1 MLLNTAASCTQHYSF
16 LTVFSRL
23 WAKSTT
29 FHREFSNPL
38 TFPHSWD
45 KRWQQRT
52 HHHSQYDEQLFD
64 NVRWNVSQILCSLLP
79 PKFSAL
85 QDYSLRARIHNLQLP
100 DYTSRLVDSNFIE
113 RMLFKNVYKHLTNS
127 RMRTVLYT
135 TLTFIT
141 MYVMCIVAFCHL
153 CNKQMYDA
161 VLMAHWKVIIRC
173 SVVEMSLDISCNHGR
188 CCAF

>member
-1 MLLNTAASCTQHYSF
+1 MWTWERCTISQPHFLTKCRMRRLNQDSFILLCFVLFAFSGMCLVFVASVFDLCSLLDAVKHWYWYKSAASCTQHYSF

-52 HHHSQYDEQLFD
+52 HHRSHYDEQLFD

-85 QDYSLRARIHNLQLP
+85 QDYSLRPRIHNLV
-100 DYTSRLVDSNFIE
+100 TRL
-113 RMLFKNVYKHLTNS
+113 H
-127 RMRTVLYT
+127 
-135 TLTFIT
+135 
-141 MYVMCIVAFCHL
+141 
-153 CNKQMYDA
+153 
-161 VLMAHWKVIIRC
+161 
-173 SVVEMSLDISCNHGR
+173 
-188 CCAF
+188 